1 MNPTKFPSLLVLV
14 GLAWH
19 GGSCLSAQEPAAWG
33 SELRFATFSIAAIDP
48 ETGEAGVAVTT
59 RVPCVGNAVPWVR
72 AGVGAVATQSW
83 TRMEYGP
90 EVLDYLQQGLGA
102 EAALARSMANDTMT
116 ARRQVG
122 VISVKGDGAQHTGD
136 SAWAWAGH
144 VSGSNYVTQGNI
156 LVGPEVLDSVAAV
169 FERSTGSGRFL
180 ADRLIEALMAGQA
193 VGGDARKGR
202 LQSAAVLVADPR
214 EGFARRADGVTV
226 NINVCEHREPVAELR
241 RIYDNVSQTLGYR
254 TLQRFAGSDVWQL
267 KVMLHALGYFRA
279 DEPELERDAEAFR
292 YTDEAVEAV
301 DAFRESQG
309 LSTTEYGSPP
319 GLVDAETVDRLWA
332 ALEEAGLAVE
342 VRGRL
347 RQVTAVRR

>member
-1 MNPTKFPSLLVLV
+1 MRPEKILTLLVLL
-14 GLAWH
+14 GL
-19 GGSCLSAQEPAAWG
+19 GGPGVCGLSAQEPVAWDG
-33 SELRFATFSIAAIDP
+33 ELRFATFSIAAIDP

-90 EVLDYLQQGLGA
+90 EVLDYIEEGSSA

-122 VISVKGDGAQHTGD
+122 VISVRGDGAQLTGD

-144 VSGSNYVTQGNI
+144 IYGPGYVTQGNI
-156 LVGPEVLDSVAAV
+156 LVGREVLDSVAAS
-169 FERSTGSGRFL
+169 FERTAGSGRFL
-180 ADRLIEALMAGQA
+180 ADRLIAALAAGQR

-202 LQSAAVLVADPR
+202 QQSAAVLVADPR
-214 EGFARRADGVTV
+214 EDFARRPDGVTV
-226 NINVCEHREPVAELR
+226 NINVCEHPEPVAELR

-267 KVMLHALGYFRA
+267 KVMLHALGHFRP
-279 DEPELERDAEAFR
+279 DQEELERDREAFV

-301 DAFRESQG
+301 DAFRRSQG
-309 LSTTEYGSPP
+309 LSAPEYGSPP
-319 GLVDAETVDRLWA
+319 GLVDPETVDRLWA
-332 ALEEAGLAVE
+332 ALEAAGLEVE
-342 VRGRL
+342 VRERL
-347 RQVTAVRR
+347 KRFTAIRR